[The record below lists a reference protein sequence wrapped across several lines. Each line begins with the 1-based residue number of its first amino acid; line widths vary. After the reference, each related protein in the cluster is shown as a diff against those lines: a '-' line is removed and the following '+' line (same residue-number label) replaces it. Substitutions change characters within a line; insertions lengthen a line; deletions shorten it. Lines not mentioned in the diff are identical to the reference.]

1 MIIVSTSRTRSAGRL
16 AVRRPAQVQYRQA
29 EGTRMKT
36 STDRILTTHVGS
48 LPRPES
54 IKSLLRARWSGQA
67 VNEAQLAARVAE
79 AVTEVVRQQ
88 AEVGLDVI
96 SDGEMS
102 KVSFLGY
109 AEERLT
115 GFVPMTADNPD
126 VPPSNVGGVWARRID
141 TRREWR
147 AFREYYQEYL
157 PRAMPPAAPPSVC
170 QGPIAYKGEALLQRD
185 LAAFKAALSG
195 VPAAEAFVPAIA
207 PAMVGRGQNQYYGT
221 EEAYVFAIAEALQ
234 TEYRA
239 IVDAGFILQIDDPG
253 LGETWDM
260 LMPAP
265 PLEDYRRMQARNIEA
280 LNHALAGIPE
290 DRVRYHLCWG
300 SWQGPHVH
308 DLGLRDIVDLLLRV
322 KAQAYSVEAATPRHA
337 YEWRVWED
345 VKLPAG
351 KVLIPGVIAHTTA
364 VVEHPETV
372 AERLTNFARV
382 VGRERV
388 MAGADCGFAQ
398 GAMYQRQ
405 HPTVMWAKFAALVE
419 GARLASER
427 LWRS

>member
-1 MIIVSTSRTRSAGRL
+1 M
-16 AVRRPAQVQYRQA
+16 QA
-29 EGTRMKT
+29 EETRMKT
-36 STDRILTTHVGS
+36 STNRILTTHVGS

-54 IKSLLRARWSGQA
+54 VKALLRARLSGQTID
-67 VNEAQLAARVAE
+67 EAQLSARVAE
-79 AVTEVVRQQ
+79 AVAEVVRQQ
-88 AEVGLDVI
+88 AEVGIDII
-96 SDGEMS
+96 SDGEMG
-102 KVSFLGY
+102 KTSFLGY

-115 GFVPMTADNPD
+115 GFVTLRTDDPRSPASATGSP
-126 VPPSNVGGVWARRID
+126 WERRID

-147 AFREYYQEYL
+147 VFREYYQEYL
-157 PRAMPPAAPPSVC
+157 PRAMPPAAAPAVC
-170 QGPIAYKGEALLQRD
+170 QGPISYKGQALLQRG
-185 LAAFKAALSG
+185 LATFKAALQG
-195 VPAAEAFVPAIA
+195 VNVEEAFVPAIA
-207 PAMVGRGQNQYYGT
+207 PAMVGRGQNQYYAT
-221 EEAYVFAIAEALQ
+221 EEEYVFAIAEALK

-260 LMPAP
+260 MLPAP
-265 PLEDYRRMQARNIEA
+265 PLEEYRRMQARNIDA

-290 DRVRYHLCWG
+290 ERVRYHLCWG

-308 DLGLRDIVDLLLRV
+308 DLGLRDIVDLLFRV

-345 VKLPAG
+345 VKLPEG

-372 AERLTNFARV
+372 AERIINFAGV

-405 HPTVMWAKFAALVE
+405 HPTVMWAKFEALVQ